1 MKILFL
7 SALCSWL
14 LWPQVSGK
22 CWRHWQR
29 HACAEAEVCTP
40 SRKKNCRTILGLYN
54 LVEHRDL
61 HFNSPPANPV
71 TSTLFSTLKGVSSLS
86 CMGFLVKTNFLSQL
100 LKTCS
105 KMNSSMKCD
114 FPEFFFS
121 CFVTC
126 RNSSY
131 SHNFCIPC
139 PKPLHCSHIPGSQL
153 IIPPEHQLPPGQ
165 EMHAC
170 TDSLLYR
177 CYGALEPTKWL
188 QSSPCIASLSELTNF
203 NTSSEVPIF
212 IKVAENFCLWA
223 LFPPNM
229 PDARQWDQRLRGA
242 RDWSSNTI
250 NLVSLGNQANS
261 IWETCQCEPTS
272 ELPLNSWSCLWS
284 ECKEQK

>member
-1 MKILFL
+1 MP
-7 SALCSWL
+7 SAHGCSGPRFPASAGGTGRDMHAL
-14 LWPQVSGK
+14 K
-22 CWRHWQR
+22 QR
-29 HACAEAEVCTP
+29 YAPPPE
-40 SRKKNCRTILGLYN
+40 KKNYRTILGLHN

-126 RNSSY
+126 RNSNY

-139 PKPLHCSHIPGSQL
+139 PKPLHRSHIPGPQL

-165 EMHAC
+165 KIMHAPTHCC
-170 TDSLLYR
+170 T
-177 CYGALEPTKWL
+177 GATGP
-188 QSSPCIASLSELTNF
+188 
-203 NTSSEVPIF
+203 
-212 IKVAENFCLWA
+212 
-223 LFPPNM
+223 
-229 PDARQWDQRLRGA
+229 
-242 RDWSSNTI
+242 
-250 NLVSLGNQANS
+250 
-261 IWETCQCEPTS
+261 
-272 ELPLNSWSCLWS
+272 
-284 ECKEQK
+284 